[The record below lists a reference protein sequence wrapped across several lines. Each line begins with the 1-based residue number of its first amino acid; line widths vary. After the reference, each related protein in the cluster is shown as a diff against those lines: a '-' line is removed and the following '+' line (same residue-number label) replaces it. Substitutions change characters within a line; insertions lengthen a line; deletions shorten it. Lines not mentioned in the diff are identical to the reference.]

1 MPTFD
6 FRRFRIDVC
15 SDYFIVALGPVG
27 FISLNT
33 HAGYSYPWGTFTAW
47 LDVPGGS
54 LELNMEG
61 PPRDDLSSPLLSF
74 MRHE

>member
-1 MPTFD
+1 MPAFTFG
-6 FRRFRIDVC
+6 RFRLDVT
-15 SDYFIVALGPVG
+15 SDHFIVALGPTG

-54 LELNMEG
+54 LEFNLEG
-61 PPRDDLSSPLLSF
+61 PPRDDLSCPLLSF
-74 MRHE
+74 IRYE